1 MLTTDPPATAGGT
14 DVDPTVIPFRQS
26 RTGLFRGY
34 VKLKQRKMEM
44 VCSGGKFDGVA
55 LASSSDPPLDSA
67 R

>member
-1 MLTTDPPATAGGT
+1 L
-14 DVDPTVIPFRQS
+14 IPFRQS
-26 RTGLFRGY
+26 RTGLFREY